1 MNKRNNLIKM
11 MTILSVTSITALMPA
26 LADEAENSPSNEI
39 LACMSNHLKTANDYD
54 TVADLRIHCENE
66 QVTALQQREFF
77 ERQVIDNP
85 FAILPHKPNYL
96 LPFTYSNVKTDLY
109 DGILEGKE
117 FDPIEAKFQISIKY
131 VAWEDFLF
139 DNIDMQF
146 AFTATSWWQTY
157 NSKLSAP
164 FRETNYE
171 PEVIFSYK
179 RPWTLLGLP
188 IDMTY
193 LSFNHQSNG
202 KGGEFSRSWNRII
215 GGLVVSDDSLIYSLR
230 TWWRIPEDPK
240 ETPNG
245 LGDDNPDIEDF
256 LGQGEL
262 GILWQINDHH
272 NLSIELRNNLKSD
285 NKGAVTLG
293 WSFPINNHLQGYVE
307 YFNGYGESL
316 IYYNERTQQIGIGFK
331 LTDWL

>member
-1 MNKRNNLIKM
+1 MVFKYILGLIM
-11 MTILSVTSITALMPA
+11 SVISFATWSASETKSQETPS
-26 LADEAENSPSNEI
+26 EAV
-39 LACMSNHLKTANDYD
+39 LVCMSNHLKTADNAL
-54 TVADLRIHCENE
+54 TISELKAHCKQEKISPLVKRRMFE
-66 QVTALQQREFF
+66 Q
-77 ERQVIDNP
+77 QVIDNP

-96 LPFTYSNVKTDLY
+96 LPFTYSNVDTNVY
-109 DGILEGKE
+109 DNILNGEE

-131 VAWEDFLF
+131 IAWQDVLF

-157 NSKLSAP
+157 NSELSAP

-171 PEVIFSYK
+171 PEVIFSYNQ
-179 RPWTLLGLP
+179 PWELLGMP
-188 IDMTY
+188 IDMAY

-202 KGGEFSRSWNRII
+202 RGGELSRSWNRII
-215 GGLVVSDDSLIYSLR
+215 GGLVMSKGPVIYSVK
-230 TWWRIPEDPK
+230 TWWRLPEDAK
-240 ETPNG
+240 ETPDG
-245 LGDDNPDIEDF
+245 LGDDNPDIKEY
-256 LGQGEL
+256 LGRGEI
-262 GILWQINDHH
+262 GALWQINNHH
-272 NLSIELRNNLKSD
+272 NLSIQLRNNFHSD

-316 IYYNERTQQIGIGFK
+316 IYYNQHTQQIGIGIK

>member
-1 MNKRNNLIKM
+1 MKKKIYLINLI
-11 MTILSVTSITALMPA
+11 VTLLICPA
-26 LADEAENSPSNEI
+26 LADTKPPSAFVV
-39 LACMSNHLKTANDYD
+39 ACMSTHLKTASPHD
-54 TVADLRIHCENE
+54 TIADLRAHCEKE
-66 QVTALQQREFF
+66 QTTTLEQREFY
-77 ERQVIDNP
+77 EQQVIDNP

-96 LPFTYSNVKTDLY
+96 LPFTYSTIDTQLY
-109 DGILEGKE
+109 DGILDDEN
-117 FDPIEAKFQISIKY
+117 FDRIEAKFQISIKY

-157 NSKLSAP
+157 NSELSAP

-171 PEVIFSYK
+171 PEVIFNYK
-179 RPWTLLGLP
+179 RPWELLGVP

-215 GGLVVSDDSLIYSLR
+215 GGLVISDGPLIYSLR

-240 ETPNG
+240 ETPED
-245 LGDDNPDIEDF
+245 LGDDNPDITDY
-256 LGQGEL
+256 LGHGEL

-272 NLSIELRNNLKSD
+272 NLSIELRNNFKSD
-285 NKGAVTLG
+285 NKGAVRLG

-316 IYYNERTQQIGIGFK
+316 IYYNEPTQQIGIGFK

>member
-1 MNKRNNLIKM
+1 MVFKYILGLIM
-11 MTILSVTSITALMPA
+11 SVISFATWSASETKSQETPS
-26 LADEAENSPSNEI
+26 EAV
-39 LACMSNHLKTANDYD
+39 LVCMSNHLKTADNAL
-54 TVADLRIHCENE
+54 TISELKAHCKQEKISPLVKRRMFE
-66 QVTALQQREFF
+66 Q
-77 ERQVIDNP
+77 QVIDNP

-96 LPFTYSNVKTDLY
+96 LPFTYSNVDTNVY
-109 DGILEGKE
+109 DNILKGEE

-131 VAWEDFLF
+131 IAWQDVLF

-157 NSKLSAP
+157 NSELSAP

-171 PEVIFSYK
+171 PEVIFSYNQ
-179 RPWTLLGLP
+179 PWELLGMP
-188 IDMTY
+188 IDMAY

-202 KGGEFSRSWNRII
+202 RGGELSRSWNRII
-215 GGLVVSDDSLIYSLR
+215 GGLVMSKGPVIYSVK
-230 TWWRIPEDPK
+230 TWWRLPEDAK
-240 ETPNG
+240 ETPDG
-245 LGDDNPDIEDF
+245 LGDDNPDIKEY
-256 LGQGEL
+256 LGRGEI
-262 GILWQINDHH
+262 GALWQINNHH
-272 NLSIELRNNLKSD
+272 NLSIQLRNNFHSD

-316 IYYNERTQQIGIGFK
+316 IYYNQHTQQIGIGIK